1 MRRRQGVS
9 TNSLRKALFR
19 VLATLP
25 AGQCRVA
32 MALIADR
39 SGRTYPAVA
48 AELGIHLGTVH
59 QQLRRIRHQRP
70 EIYADLM
77 KERARQLATRHR
89 RAVARAR
96 AHSKKWHEVTKY
108 WSTHPFGR

>member
-1 MRRRQGVS
+1 MRRGQGVS
-9 TNSLRKALFR
+9 TSLRRALFR

-32 MALIADR
+32 MALTADR

-48 AELGIHLGTVH
+48 AELGVHLGTVH

-96 AHSKKWHEVTKY
+96 AHSKEWHEITKY
-108 WSTHPFGR
+108 WPKHPFGR